1 MVKPNANEDK
11 PSNPK
16 IDIPSFFPEQYFD
29 GKLTAFGLFID
40 RFGTVQ
46 RQFHV
51 TVNGRRTDNGFIL
64 DEYFTYDDGELET
77 RQWIVTALD
86 GGVYRGKCAD
96 VIGHATG
103 VLTDNVLNWQYKFEL
118 PMFGRKVTVKFDD
131 VMALQAGA
139 IMVNRAKVSKWG
151 FLLGEVLISFRPA
164 L

>member
-1 MVKPNANEDK
+1 M
-11 PSNPK
+11 
-16 IDIPSFFPEQYFD
+16 
-29 GKLTAFGLFID
+29 
-40 RFGTVQ
+40 
-46 RQFHV
+46 
-51 TVNGRRTDNGFIL
+51 
-64 DEYFTYDDGELET
+64 
-77 RQWIVTALD
+77 TALD

-103 VLTDNVLNWQYKFEL
+103 VLTDNVLNWQYKFNL
-118 PMFGRKVTVKFDD
+118 PMFGRKVIVKFDD